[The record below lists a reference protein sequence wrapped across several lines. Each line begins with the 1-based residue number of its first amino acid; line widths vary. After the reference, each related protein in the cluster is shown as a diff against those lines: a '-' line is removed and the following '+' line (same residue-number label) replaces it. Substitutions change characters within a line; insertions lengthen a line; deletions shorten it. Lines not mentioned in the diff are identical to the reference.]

1 VNSSV
6 IFPPFPFPAA
16 GARDEDGAAYGGAGC
31 CDAPIFLLASLRLMT
46 KSTESNLL
54 TMVKPWS
61 T

>member
-31 CDAPIFLLASLRLMT
+31 CDAPIFFISVIKA
-46 KSTESNLL
+46 NDQID
-54 TMVKPWS
+54 
-61 T
+61 